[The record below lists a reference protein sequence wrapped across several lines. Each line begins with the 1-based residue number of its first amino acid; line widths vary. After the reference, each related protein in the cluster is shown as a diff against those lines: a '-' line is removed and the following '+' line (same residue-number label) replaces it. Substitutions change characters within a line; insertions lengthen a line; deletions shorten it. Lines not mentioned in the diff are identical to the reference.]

1 MAADPLITDVLLA
14 TAVAVVLLAVALFG
28 RLVRGPTTPD
38 RVIAV
43 NVVGT
48 AAVVV
53 IALLGAALDEP
64 GLLDVALVYA
74 LLNFLLSLGLAKFSI
89 DRGGVLR

>member
-1 MAADPLITDVLLA
+1 MAADPLVTDLLLA
-14 TAVAVVLLAVALFG
+14 TAVTVVLLAVALFW
-28 RLVRGPTTPD
+28 RLVRGPTTSD

-48 AAVVV
+48 ATVVA
-53 IALLGAALDEP
+53 IALLAAALDEP